1 HAFGPDDPYSMRIL
15 RHVDNTISK
24 IATARRDGYE
34 LVVLSDHGQIDT
46 IPFGR
51 LSDQAFGEL
60 VAGWLPGYRVQEMK
74 GKAFGPPEESA
85 KGRVNITNSGGLS
98 HVYFAER
105 GRRLT
110 YSELS
115 AQFPGL
121 APNIAGIDGVA
132 LVM

>member
-51 LSDQAFGEL
+51 VSDKAFGEL
-60 VAGWLPGYRVQEMK
+60 VAGWLPGYRVQETK
-74 GKAFGPPEESA
+74 GKAFGPPEDEA
-85 KGRVNITNSGGLS
+85 KGRVNLTNSGALS
-98 HVYFAER
+98 HVYFVDRAQR
-105 GRRLT
+105 FI
-110 YSELS
+110 YSELT
-115 AQFPGL
+115 AQCPGL
-121 APNIAGIDGVA
+121 AQNIAAID
-132 LVM
+132 